1 MARIIARK
9 RKSPAPET
17 TAPHPGAK
25 RPRESPISPTSH
37 FPFLSL
43 PLELRDEI
51 YKRNILSDR
60 GATSLRNQNL
70 VTRTGLI
77 GVNNQIC
84 QEFLDAV
91 LFYAPVIETTVK
103 NHNFAHVVTFLN
115 RLSEAQF
122 RRISSQP
129 ATGGKLLDRNAKS
142 AKASRKIRIT
152 LAYSATKQGTKAQ
165 LNRWLD
171 RFDDPNRRGK
181 EIKFEYVV
189 DFSTWA
195 NGGHKQ
201 QPRVRVLAGDG
212 SNAEASKIIKAGKGC
227 SYGHW

>member
-1 MARIIARK
+1 MITRK
-9 RKSPAPET
+9 RKALVSETPAPQCK
-17 TAPHPGAK
+17 AK
-25 RPRESPISPTSH
+25 RSRESPIGTTSH

-51 YKRNILSDR
+51 YKHIIISDH
-60 GATSLRNQNL
+60 GATSLRKQNL
-70 VTRTGLI
+70 VTKTGLI

-91 LFYAPVIETTVK
+91 LFHAPVIETTVR

-115 RLSEAQF
+115 RLSESQF
-122 RRISSQP
+122 RRISSKP
-129 ATGGKLLDRNAKS
+129 ATSSKSLDHHAKS
-142 AKASRKIRIT
+142 AKASRRIRIT
-152 LAYSATKQGTKAQ
+152 LAYSPTKGSTKAQ

-181 EIKFEYVV
+181 EIRFEYVV

-201 QPRVRVLAGDG
+201 RPRIRVLAGHG
-212 SNAEASKIIKAGKGC
+212 SNTAAAKIIKASTRSGC
-227 SYGHW
+227 GYW